1 MVATLG
7 HSDNWV
13 SLLAVLHYVLYSPS
27 YLFLSFEIHDHVCSA
42 HLLCLVLQFQLQY
55 NVLVT
60 ILAKLMSHN
69 LLPPAV
75 DSVRAI

>member
-42 HLLCLVLQFQLQY
+42 VSGFAVSTAVQCTSY
-55 NVLVT
+55 NPC
-60 ILAKLMSHN
+60 K
-69 LLPPAV
+69 V
-75 DSVRAI
+75 DESQSPSSCS